1 MVKRYESIINQFV
14 FSNIFISACAAA
26 LTAETFALLKLSYAY
41 WFIGIIFC
49 STLLVYNLHYLLKSK
64 SEKAD
69 SRLNWMRN
77 NNAMVIA
84 ISICSLLTLIA
95 LVILHYRYFFIK
107 ENTLSS
113 IKLLLFVAIPFFAL
127 AYSHPIL
134 PGRRNRV
141 RTWGWFKPVYLSLF
155 WSAITSILPLY
166 FLLPEIVFNQTS
178 AVSILILQR
187 FAFMLGLCILF
198 NIKDL
203 EEDEKDGLK
212 TLAVV
217 YGKQSILYYGKW
229 MLLFF
234 NSICT
239 WLLVWQLGYTNI
251 MIVTAF
257 FIPVLLVW
265 LLFHYFHRST
275 NTAAF
280 VLIND
285 GMMVIKAVLLIF
297 ALYIFS

>member
-1 MVKRYESIINQFV
+1 VKRYEGIINHLV
-14 FSNIFISACAAA
+14 FSNIFIAACAGA
-26 LTAETFALLKLSYAY
+26 LTAETFALLNLRYAY

-64 SEKAD
+64 SEKFD
-69 SRLNWMRN
+69 VRLGWMRN
-77 NNAMVIA
+77 NNTMIIA

-107 ENTLSS
+107 GNSLNG
-113 IKLLLFVAIPFFAL
+113 IKLLLFVAIPFLAL

-134 PGRRNRV
+134 PGRKKRV

-155 WSAITSILPLY
+155 WSVITSILPLY
-166 FLLPEIVFNQTS
+166 FLFPEIIFNDTS
-178 AVSILILQR
+178 AVSILVLQR
-187 FAFMLGLCILF
+187 FTFMLGLCILF

-217 YGKQSILYYGKW
+217 YGKQSTLYYGKW
-229 MLLFF
+229 ILLFF

-239 WLLVWQLGYTNI
+239 GLLIWQQSYANLLI
-251 MIVTAF
+251 FVAL

-265 LLFHYFHRST
+265 LLFHYFHRSN

-285 GMMVIKAVLLIF
+285 GVMVIKAVLLIF
-297 ALYIFS
+297 ALYISS